1 MWVSEPDSIL
11 RGNGKVF
18 EKDEHEVS
26 DDVEVIPTGVSDDV
40 EVVPT
45 RKSRN
50 RTTWKSSLPL

>member
-45 RKSRN
+45 GVSDDVEVVP
-50 RTTWKSSLPL
+50 TTLS